1 MDFCCMQE
9 LYKRIQEIHEIHE
22 YIFMCI
28 FDKDN
33 IIEK

>member
-1 MDFCCMQE
+1 MDFYCMQE
-9 LYKRIQEIHEIHE
+9 LYKRIQEIHEYVFI
-22 YIFMCI
+22 CI